1 MCDDIFSHENF
12 KRSIAEMSVIIARC
26 HGGYEAQKN
35 VLFQKFDNNLIVICP
50 LGMAST
56 HLDTATKMY
65 WFPNELE
72 KGPIKSIH
80 KTSKGSISR
89 IRLRD
94 IIFRFEILP
103 TI

>member
-1 MCDDIFSHENF
+1 MMTYFRIRTSKDLLQKLVSL
-12 KRSIAEMSVIIARC
+12 SQVC

-72 KGPIKSIH
+72 KGPIKSI
-80 KTSKGSISR
+80 
-89 IRLRD
+89 
-94 IIFRFEILP
+94 P
-103 TI
+103 